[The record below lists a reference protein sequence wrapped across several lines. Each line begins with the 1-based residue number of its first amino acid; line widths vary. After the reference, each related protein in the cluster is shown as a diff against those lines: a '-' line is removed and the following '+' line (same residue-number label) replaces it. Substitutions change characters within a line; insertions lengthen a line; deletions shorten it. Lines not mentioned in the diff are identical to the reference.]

1 MPTQKV
7 RFFVP
12 SLFASKRANFQ
23 QADIHSPTIPTCTM
37 FKPMHTETWVILSQK
52 LIWKFG
58 LQSDNFDVKIG
69 LAGVWNKRK
78 LSFMPKISK
87 KTKLFMM
94 CNSKLESRG
103 FVCSYFFCPK
113 RHHKTF
119 LNFFRYKNIHTQF

>member
-23 QADIHSPTIPTCTM
+23 LADIHSPTIPTCTM
-37 FKPMHTETWVILSQK
+37 FKPMHTETWVILSQN

-87 KTKLFMM
+87 KTKLFMI
-94 CNSKLESRG
+94 CFSKLESLILRRG
-103 FVCSYFFCPK
+103 FVCSFFCPISQ
-113 RHHKTF
+113 TF
-119 LNFFRYKNIHTQF
+119 LNFFRYTQF